1 MIDNIVPTSFLYTNQ
16 PMSLND
22 ICHKFTECSQE
33 KPNHYNVIQGYTS
46 RRGLIRSWNCGSEGR
61 TSSREINYLRRK
73 LIRNALTVLLLSR
86 GTPMLLS
93 GDEFMNSQGGNNNA
107 YCQDNEV
114 SWLNW
119 DDLKANQDLHDY
131 VQTLISF
138 RKDHPVIRRKSGLEL
153 AGKLRDI
160 RDDIMIVF
168 ITAHDEYIHEANEIN
183 SDHYIVKP
191 YTEETLINVM
201 EKLRLLSARQ
211 HKDIYIQTFGRFLVF
226 KKGKP
231 VRITGKAKEI
241 LALIVTRRGKE
252 ISNEEIYSTIWEG
265 RPYSNSFMSVYYNAL
280 RRLNNALKAAEI
292 RDILVSTPRGQTVD
306 TALFDCDYYAWKD
319 KNADPRDLFEGEFM
333 SEYSWGEYIL
343 AALQHE
349 EWGDY

>member
-1 MIDNIVPTSFLYTNQ
+1 MKAIIV
-16 PMSLND
+16 D
-22 ICHKFTECSQE
+22 
-33 KPNHYNVIQGYTS
+33 
-46 RRGLIRSWNCGSEGR
+46 
-61 TSSREINYLRRK
+61 
-73 LIRNALTVLLLSR
+73 
-86 GTPMLLS
+86 
-93 GDEFMNSQGGNNNA
+93 DEFLMIRKFVRLTGDIEDLTIVGEFDNGEDAVKFVSENS
-107 YCQDNEV
+107 
-114 SWLNW
+114 
-119 DDLKANQDLHDY
+119 
-131 VQTLISF
+131 VQAAFLDIEM
-138 RKDHPVIRRKSGLEL
+138 PEMSGLEL
-153 AGKLRDI
+153 AGKLREI

-201 EKLRLLSARQ
+201 EKLRFLSARQ

-265 RPYSNSFMSVYYNAL
+265 CPYSNSFMSVYYNAL

-292 RDILVSTPRGQTVD
+292 RDILVSTPRGQTVN